1 MDSVKFGAA
10 LPSVKNIPECGRLI
24 ITIETFSLGSSS
36 DARQAGSREGPLRV
50 ILKMLSSSKTLG

>member
-24 ITIETFSLGSSS
+24 ITIETFSLGCSS
-36 DARQAGSREGPLRV
+36 DAREAGSREGPLRV
-50 ILKMLSSSKTLG
+50 ILNM